1 MGGSLAEAGL
11 GLIAQR
17 RPGGSLHS
25 ELTPLRGHSCRR
37 GAGLVRGE
45 PCVMVC
51 TRALTYGIRPLT
63 PGHRMACVDLTS
75 KAASGAAVELMVLR
89 DRQSRAWC
97 LLGNAVSSAS
107 LLDLPARP
115 QT

>member
-45 PCVMVC
+45 PCVIVC

-63 PGHRMACVDLTS
+63 PGQPPYAMPSGARAMACGDRGTATEKQEPRCRRHDVS
-75 KAASGAAVELMVLR
+75 RWRGAWYAAVVLMV
-89 DRQSRAWC
+89 
-97 LLGNAVSSAS
+97 
-107 LLDLPARP
+107 
-115 QT
+115 